1 MKRGI
6 NMKKFLTIISIGLV
20 MLLAGCSN
28 STNSTEDQAEKP
40 IEIYLV
46 RHGKTYFNTT
56 DQVQGWSDTPLTE
69 VGIEGAEKSGKGL
82 ADTKFDFV
90 FSSDLGRA
98 RTTAK
103 LILAENNNDIPEITE
118 DGRLREVFYGSYE
131 GKTNFEI
138 MKPLFEDK
146 NIEVTEETWGD
157 KWDDL
162 KAVAT
167 DEWMINQ
174 YHKNDPTHEA
184 ETYEQVSSRTKKAIT
199 DILNEVENNH
209 GGNVL
214 IVTHGD
220 QIGVMLSEL
229 FPEESFPSIPNLGL
243 TKISYKSGEFV
254 LGEVGSTEYLKD

>member
-1 MKRGI
+1 
-6 NMKKFLTIISIGLV
+6 MKKRIVI
-20 MLLAGCSN
+20 LLLFMSLFVVGCSN
-28 STNSTEDQAEKP
+28 EEQEAESEETETKP

-69 VGIEGAEKSGKGL
+69 EGVQDAVKSGKGL
-82 ADTKFDFV
+82 KDTTFDFT

-98 RTTAK
+98 RSTAK
-103 LILAENNNDIPEITE
+103 IILEENDNTVPEIQE
-118 DGRLREVFYGSYE
+118 DERLREVFYGSYE

-138 MKPLFEDK
+138 MKPLFDDK
-146 NIEVTEETWGD
+146 NIDVTEETWGD

-167 DEWMINQ
+167 DEWMIDQ
-174 YHKNDPTHEA
+174 YHENDPTHEA
-184 ETYEQVSSRTKKAIT
+184 ENYEQVSSRTKEAISSIT
-199 DILNEVENNH
+199 EEVENNG

-243 TKISYKSGEFV
+243 TKITYDSGEFE
-254 LGEVGSTEYLKD
+254 LEEVGTIDYLEE